1 MPIGVL
7 KGHAKPGGALARQIG
22 VLYGEQKVVEVQK
35 MMDDYVGVDALAAL
49 ITEGINT
56 VTTKDG
62 RLESLDLAAFIWKRM
77 MENQKH
83 GPR

>member
-7 KGHAKPGGALARQIG
+7 KGHALPGGALARQIG
-22 VLYGEQKVVEVQK
+22 ILYGEKKVVEVSK
-35 MMDDYVGVDALAAL
+35 MMDDYVGVDALALL

-62 RLESLDLAAFIWKRM
+62 RLDSKDLAAFIWAKM
-77 MENQKH
+77 KANQK
-83 GPR
+83 P